1 MVILFTLGAL
11 GVDGLVTPMG
21 RRMCS
26 FPLDPLQSRTIIES
40 TKHSSTS
47 SLLSVLALLSTS
59 GKIFFDSKDRDVSS
73 EARLKFRHRSGDH
86 MTLLNALR
94 AYEEVLASAHDK
106 KKMVIMDS
114 NGKSASAHS
123 VKEWCKANFLNDRA
137 LKEALDIR
145 KQLRE
150 CCEREKIEWKM
161 KETEE
166 KEEEG
171 VLKSLLSGFWQNTAL
186 IQPDGTYRQVIGREV
201 SVHGLPGTTRY

>member
-1 MVILFTLGAL
+1 
-11 GVDGLVTPMG
+11 
-21 RRMCS
+21 
-26 FPLDPLQSRTIIES
+26 
-40 TKHSSTS
+40 
-47 SLLSVLALLSTS
+47 
-59 GKIFFDSKDRDVSS
+59 
-73 EARLKFRHRSGDH
+73 

-114 NGKSASAHS
+114 DGKSAPAHS

-150 CCEREKIEWKM
+150 CCEREKIDWKT
-161 KETEE
+161 KDVEE

-186 IQPDGTYRQVIGREV
+186 IQPDGTYRQVIGKEV
-201 SVHGLPGTTRY
+201 RVKAPVRMTRY